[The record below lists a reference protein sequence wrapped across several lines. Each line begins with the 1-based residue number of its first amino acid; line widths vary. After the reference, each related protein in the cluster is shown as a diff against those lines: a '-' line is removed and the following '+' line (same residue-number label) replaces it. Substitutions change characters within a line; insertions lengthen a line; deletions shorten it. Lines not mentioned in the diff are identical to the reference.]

1 MTLLK
6 SMLCLLCCCLTT
18 SVWAQR
24 VVLSGADSLE
34 IERLLA
40 NKEKDQY
47 SSSPLGGFDDQ
58 TYADVKRMVDRK
70 IKETGYT
77 WPSRMRLTPH
87 TSTYGYL
94 LAHKYNISFQDIR
107 TDCTEQQWYTLYD
120 SLMDRAIVEHFG
132 KDFYRT
138 TYTETLLLDKAGKG
152 LVLPFIKSPEATA
165 VAIKQALSFVDTL
178 KCEPWRANLRKYLY
192 IVFKG
197 GRVDYAF
204 IAAQT
209 ITLFEI
215 EEFAYLKEEIIS
227 RLNRLAWEG
236 PKFKGRQ
243 ADAAVLFSFDENK
256 LTFWSTGL

>member
-34 IERLLA
+34 IERLLT
-40 NKEKDQY
+40 NEGKDLY
-47 SSSPLGGFDDQ
+47 RFSSPGGFDDQ

-70 IKETGYT
+70 IKESGYT
-77 WPSRMRLTPH
+77 WPYRVRLPLNTP
-87 TSTYGYL
+87 TYWHL
-94 LAHKYNISFQDIR
+94 LAHKYGISAQDIA
-107 TDCTEQQWYTLYD
+107 TDCMEQQWYTLYD
-120 SLMDRAIVEHFG
+120 SLMDRAIVEYFG
-132 KDFYRT
+132 KDFYRA
-138 TYTETLLLDKAGKG
+138 TYTESLLLDKAGKG

-165 VAIKQALSFVDTL
+165 AAIKEALPFVDTL
-178 KCEPWRANLRKYLY
+178 KYDSWRAGPSKYLY
-192 IVFKG
+192 FVFKR
-197 GRVDYAF
+197 GRVEHAF
-204 IAAQT
+204 IAAET
-209 ITLFEI
+209 VILFEI
-215 EEFAYLKEEIIS
+215 EEFSYLQKEIIR